1 MSILK
6 NRLKQPKPDTL
17 QGTRL
22 TPLPFSGYLA
32 WLLEEVEEAP
42 EEDVPEDA
50 PEDAA
55 EEPETPE
62 SSEEESGRPEASV
75 SGVTSSEITP
85 SG

>member
-50 PEDAA
+50 PE
-55 EEPETPE
+55 
-62 SSEEESGRPEASV
+62 EESGRPEASV